1 MHITTVLPQ
10 KYMDKVGEKG
20 GRSWVVNEAG
30 MKQMDDNIGVVLKKL
45 EDLGQLD
52 NTIVVFTTDNGAE
65 TITYPDGG
73 TTPFQGGKLSTWE
86 GGMRVPCVIRWP
98 GHIKPGPVSQTSTL
112 LEETGMALID
122 ALLEKP
128 PSLTT
133 ASKYTVVN
141 GFIYLAVGFLL
152 IVWPGL
158 TQTLF
163 RDPAFVG
170 HEEGLMRV
178 IGLTVVVIGWLY
190 VFGGRSG
197 ARQIVAASVID
208 RLVAN

>member
-1 MHITTVLPQ
+1 
-10 KYMDKVGEKG
+10 
-20 GRSWVVNEAG
+20 
-30 MKQMDDNIGVVLKKL
+30 
-45 EDLGQLD
+45 
-52 NTIVVFTTDNGAE
+52 
-65 TITYPDGG
+65 
-73 TTPFQGGKLSTWE
+73 
-86 GGMRVPCVIRWP
+86 
-98 GHIKPGPVSQTSTL
+98 
-112 LEETGMALID
+112 MALIK

-152 IVWPGL
+152 IIWPSAA
-158 TQTLF
+158 QMLF
-163 RDPAFVG
+163 RDPVFVG

-208 RLVAN
+208 RLIFVPAVLIPVAVAGVFPHLLLTFAALDVLLAIGAWVLFART